1 MPYGVKISSIDIS
14 DAVKKLKEH
23 GIEAFEGKG
32 ILVIPC
38 STPEEIFDLANDVRR
53 IFKEVGYNKSWQIN
67 PYYYD
72 KKQSLTDIMY
82 NQEGDLNSESNEE

>member
-14 DAVKKLKEH
+14 DAVKKLQEH
-23 GIEAFEGKG
+23 GVEAFEGNG

-38 STPEEIFDLANDVRR
+38 SCPEEIFDLANNVRR

-72 KKQSLTDIMY
+72 K
-82 NQEGDLNSESNEE
+82 NQTKGDFNNEDYEE